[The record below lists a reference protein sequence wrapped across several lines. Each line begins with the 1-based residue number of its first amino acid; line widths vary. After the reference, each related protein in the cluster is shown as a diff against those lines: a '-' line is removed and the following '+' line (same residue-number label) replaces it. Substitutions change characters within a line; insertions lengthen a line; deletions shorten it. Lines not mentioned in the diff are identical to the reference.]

1 MISILM
7 LRNHR
12 VNVAAQVSGPK
23 GAAAAAADDPTDAA
37 AAVGV
42 AHGRVV
48 SSLMRKHLVG
58 VVVPIALQLKR
69 RLEAARHPLLGGL
82 MLALAS
88 LLADHKHEVPNQ
100 MYNLTQP
107 RSFETFED
115 GMTCESWMRLMLG
128 CTI

>member
-1 MISILM
+1 
-7 LRNHR
+7 
-12 VNVAAQVSGPK
+12 VSGPK
-23 GAAAAAADDPTDAA
+23 GAAAAAAEDPTDAA

-69 RLEAARHPLLGGL
+69 QLEAARHPLLGDL

-88 LLADHKHEVPNQ
+88 LLADHKHEVG
-100 MYNLTQP
+100 
-107 RSFETFED
+107 FEVYDST
-115 GMTCESWMRLMLG
+115 TPPPHS
-128 CTI
+128 

>member
-1 MISILM
+1 MLALASLLADHKHEVGSGVDFRKSGFQGGQDLM
-7 LRNHR
+7 L
-12 VNVAAQVSGPK
+12 V
-23 GAAAAAADDPTDAA
+23 
-37 AAVGV
+37 
-42 AHGRVV
+42 
-48 SSLMRKHLVG
+48 
-58 VVVPIALQLKR
+58 
-69 RLEAARHPLLGGL
+69 
-82 MLALAS
+82 LAS

>member
-1 MISILM
+1 
-7 LRNHR
+7 
-12 VNVAAQVSGPK
+12 VNGAAQVSGPK
-23 GAAAAAADDPTDAA
+23 GAAAAAAEDPTDAA

-69 RLEAARHPLLGGL
+69 QLEAARHPLLGDL

-88 LLADHKHEVPNQ
+88 LLADHKHEVG
-100 MYNLTQP
+100 
-107 RSFETFED
+107 FELGIRKVRVSGQAKPD
-115 GMTCESWMRLMLG
+115 AGARLAAG
-128 CTI
+128 RPQARGVS